1 MAQCSSQKE
10 ILHNLKVC
18 KVIVYKLPIRKKARL
33 NPIAKRTKQWKLTH
47 ESKQFEITIAQKQVQ
62 QNNNNEDNS
71 TIICKT
77 KANNES

>member
-18 KVIVYKLPIRKKARL
+18 KVIVYKLPIRKKGRL

-47 ESKQFEITIAQKQVQ
+47 ESKQFEITI
-62 QNNNNEDNS
+62 
-71 TIICKT
+71 T
-77 KANNES
+77 

>member
-10 ILHNLKVC
+10 ILHNLKVR
-18 KVIVYKLPIRKKARL
+18 KVIVYKLPIRKKGRL
-33 NPIAKRTKQWKLTH
+33 NQIAKRTKQWKLTH
-47 ESKQFEITIAQKQVQ
+47 ESKQFEITITQKQVQ

-77 KANNES
+77 KANKES